1 MPHLC
6 WVDQR
11 VSPLILEAHMF
22 LHVLH
27 HHHPITAL
35 FYVPLN
41 ERESHGTATN
51 GCRCTVI
58 VAEIFQSSS
67 AESHLALATQISTS
81 TEYGKTPVQKLQ
93 LFLYCS
99 PQNLHLCNSNFAT
112 LFTYNSTEITPD
124 VSITSQ
130 HVAHNTIDKCQHVA
144 TAVAGLICNVG
155 AFLASRLHCYFQWH
169 EGSYVRSHNMLILQ
183 KETCKIQPNLDWNG
197 SFNWN

>member
-1 MPHLC
+1 MRG
-6 WVDQR
+6 R
-11 VSPLILEAHMF
+11 VTVQQL
-22 LHVLH
+22 
-27 HHHPITAL
+27 TAVI
-35 FYVPLN
+35 VPL
-41 ERESHGTATN
+41 SLLKL
-51 GCRCTVI
+51 
-58 VAEIFQSSS
+58 FQSSS

-93 LFLYCS
+93 LFVYCS
-99 PQNLHLCNSNFAT
+99 PQNLHLRNSDFAAS
-112 LFTYNSTEITPD
+112 FTFNSTGITPH

-169 EGSYVRSHNMLILQ
+169 EGSYVRSHNMLLLQ
-183 KETCKIQPNLDWNG
+183 KETCKIQPNLDWNS